1 MLLVDAHVIS
11 DLQFAAFERP
21 TAAEAVT
28 PDSYRTTLAGVLDP
42 ERFPALSRAVEGGAF
57 DPGNDPAADRDAD
70 FAFRLA
76 RILDGVEQLIRERT

>member
-1 MLLVDAHVIS
+1 M
-11 DLQFAAFERP
+11 
-21 TAAEAVT
+21 
-28 PDSYRTTLAGVLDP
+28 
-42 ERFPALSRAVEGGAF
+42 RAVEGGAF